1 MLFIILALIKI
12 KFTLKKP
19 FSRPIYFVF
28 LVVTFFNCTKK
39 AMVSVQLDSDIV
51 NPKTYVVYK
60 TITPIIIDGKA
71 TESNWEN
78 AKSTS
83 NFIDIEG
90 IKIPNQQTNVKMLW
104 DDNFLYVYAKLH
116 EEHVWGDIKER
127 DQIIF
132 YNNDF
137 EVFISP
143 SNDTHNYGEIEINA
157 LGTIWD
163 LVLNKPYNVGG
174 KPKNSWNLNDLKS
187 AVFIKGT
194 LNEFTDIDQY
204 WSVEMAIPLNAFAE
218 LKNRPKVKPKNG
230 EQWRINFSR
239 VQWDHEITDKGYSR
253 KKENN
258 KFLPEYNWVWSNQGA
273 INMHL
278 PENWGYIQFSDNH
291 PTSPIPFKHQTDIIT
306 EQVTYALFRS
316 IAFKKLKYLKLKE
329 PGFQIQFEPIKI
341 KQETIHASFLK
352 THTGFTIQTQN
363 RKKNSSYSISET
375 GLIQRKK
382 IINTKN

>member
-1 MLFIILALIKI
+1 LKNHFSKLIYVSFLAL
-12 KFTLKKP
+12 
-19 FSRPIYFVF
+19 
-28 LVVTFFNCTKK
+28 TFFNCTKEK
-39 AMVSVQLDSDIV
+39 AISIRLDSEIV
-51 NPKTYVVYK
+51 SPKSYVVYK
-60 TITPIIIDGKA
+60 TAAPLIIDGKA
-71 TESNWEN
+71 NETDWKN
-78 AKSTS
+78 AKFTS

-104 DDNFLYVYAKLH
+104 DNDFLYVYAKLH
-116 EEHVWGDIKER
+116 EEHIWGDIKIR
-127 DQIIF
+127 DQVIF

-163 LVLNKPYNVGG
+163 LALNKPYNVGG
-174 KPKNSWNLNDLKS
+174 KPKNRWNLNDLKS

-194 LNEFTDIDQY
+194 LNKSTDIDEY
-204 WSVEMAIPLNAFAE
+204 WSVEMAIPLKAFAE
-218 LKNRPKVKPKNG
+218 LKNRPKVTPKDG

-239 VQWDHEITDKGYSR
+239 VQWDHDITDKVYAR

-278 PENWGYIQFSDNH
+278 PENWGYIQFSDNS
-291 PTSPIPFKHQTDIIT
+291 PTSPIVFEPQTDVLT
-306 EQVTYALFRS
+306 EQITYALFRS
-316 IAFKKLKYLKLKE
+316 IAFKKLTYLKQQE
-329 PGFQIQFEPIKI
+329 PGFQIQFEPITI

-382 IINTKN
+382 INNTKN

>member
-1 MLFIILALIKI
+1 M
-12 KFTLKKP
+12 KKP
-19 FSRPIYFVF
+19 FSNLIYLSF
-28 LVVTFFNCTKK
+28 LVVAFSNCTKK
-39 AMVSVQLDSDIV
+39 KTLSVHLDSEIV
-51 NPKTYVVYK
+51 SPKTYVVYK
-60 TITPIIIDGKA
+60 TNAPLIIDGKD
-71 TESNWEN
+71 TETDWEN
-78 AKSTS
+78 AKFTS

-90 IKIPNQQTNVKMLW
+90 VKIPNQQTNVKMLW
-104 DDNFLYVYAKLH
+104 DDNYLYVYAKLN
-116 EEHVWGDIKER
+116 EEHIWGDIKVR
-127 DQIIF
+127 DQVIF

-163 LVLNKPYNVGG
+163 LALNKPYNVGG
-174 KPKNSWNLNDLKS
+174 KPKNRWNLNDLKS
-187 AVFIKGT
+187 AVSIKGT
-194 LNEFTDIDQY
+194 LNNPNDTDQY
-204 WSVEMAIPLNAFAE
+204 WSVEMAIPLSAFAE
-218 LKNRPKVKPKNG
+218 LKNKPKVKPKDG

-239 VQWDHEITDKGYSR
+239 VQWDHDIIDNVYSR

-273 INMHL
+273 VNMHL
-278 PENWGYIQFSDNH
+278 PENWGYIQFSDST
-291 PTSPIPFKHQTDIIT
+291 PISPIEFKHQTDVLT

-316 IAFKKLKYLKLKE
+316 IAFKKLKYLKQKE

-341 KQETIHASFLK
+341 AQETINASFLN

-363 RKKNSSYSISET
+363 SKKNSTYSISEN

-382 IINTKN
+382 TNNIKN